1 MIAIRAIQHY
11 AYCPHRWGLLY
22 QEGMW
27 AENAFTVQ
35 GDLLHERV
43 HREKLLVKS
52 GAGLSFGGVSLYS
65 EKLGIYG
72 KADLIEL
79 VRDRDGVSIAELPGK
94 YLVRLIEYKPT
105 APKGEVHTADRLQVY
120 AQFRCAQELFG
131 ERVEAYF
138 YFADTRRRVALSF
151 GNEDEAVLLRVLEE
165 IRSAQQDGE
174 IPPIRIQKGCS
185 GCSMADRCMPRVDTV
200 RVRDAIRGCLC
211 ENF

>member
-1 MIAIRAIQHY
+1 MIPIRAIQHY

-43 HREKLLVKS
+43 HREKLLAKS
-52 GAGLSFGGVSLYS
+52 GAGLSFGGMSLYS
-65 EKLGIYG
+65 GTRGIYG

-79 VRDRDGVSIAELPGK
+79 VRDRDGVSIAGLPGR

-105 APKGEVHTADRLQVY
+105 SPKTEVHPADRLQVY
-120 AQFRCAQELFG
+120 AQYCCARELFG

-138 YFADTRRRVALSF
+138 YFADTRRRIALSF
-151 GNEDEAVLLRVLEE
+151 GGEDEAVLLRVLEE
-165 IRSAQQDGE
+165 IRTAQENGE

-185 GCSMADRCMPRVDTV
+185 GCSMTDRCMPRVSGIG
-200 RVRDAIRGCLC
+200 VRDAIRGCL
-211 ENF
+211 